1 MVVGD
6 YAIDLDTIVIGS
18 GPGGYVAAIHAAEL
32 GQKVAVIEK
41 ENTLGGVCLNVG
53 CIPSK
58 ALMQVS
64 ENYRT
69 ALENEDEGISASD
82 VKLDWAKVQEFRA
95 GVVNKMTNGVS
106 YLFKKNKI
114 DVIHGV
120 ALSLIHI

>member
-58 ALMQVS
+58 ALIQVS

-95 GVVNKMTNGVS
+95 GAVKR
-106 YLFKKNKI
+106 
-114 DVIHGV
+114 
-120 ALSLIHI
+120 

>member
-1 MVVGD
+1 M
-6 YAIDLDTIVIGS
+6 
-18 GPGGYVAAIHAAEL
+18 AAIHAAEL

-58 ALMQVS
+58 ALIQVS

-120 ALSLIHI
+120 AFLKTDHSLSLIHI